1 MKTMKFIAVLAALS
15 LSVSAM
21 CQNTVKNDAALEKK
35 VFKEVRKEAKRLKK
49 EGWVSTGEPLEEQ
62 LERCYKYM
70 TERDDEGNPKYV
82 TGMGLSIDESFAA
95 ARMQATEF
103 ARQEL
108 SERSVCLDVAL
119 LVEKLVAIN
128 LFTKKEKDVIMAM
141 QGEVGNIHGS
151 LKRIVTWT
159 VMEAYRDLYNNK
171 KEVLVRL
178 AINSSDV
185 KEMVKDGIREE
196 LERRG
201 IKISAQT
208 LEKLYKEVMP

>member
-21 CQNTVKNDAALEKK
+21 CQNAALEKK

-49 EGWVSTGEPLEEQ
+49 EGWVSIGEPFEKQ
-62 LERCYKYM
+62 LKRCYKYM
-70 TERDDEGNPKYV
+70 TERDDDGSPKYV

-95 ARMQATEF
+95 ARMQATEL

-108 SERSVCLDVAL
+108 SRSVGTEAAF
-119 LVEKLVAIN
+119 LVKKLVATN
-128 LFTKKEKDVIMAM
+128 RLTKKEIDAIMAM
-141 QGEVGNIHGS
+141 QSEVGNIHGS
-151 LKRIVTWT
+151 QKRIPTWT

-201 IKISAQT
+201 IKISEQT